1 MKKYYIPVL
10 FSSLVARSFS
20 IGSISEAVSNPIF
33 NSQKPAEEIVPE
45 KVKREERK
53 ARKNKSVGTMLEK
66 AKESDSAVVIPK
78 RKGILATND
87 HFFDYPINKFPVPS
101 GDGKENIGTLS
112 QMAYM
117 LSGTV
122 LFGQKGPS

>member
-10 FSSLVARSFS
+10 FSSLVAMSFS

-53 ARKNKSVGTMLEK
+53 ARKSKREGFSRGY
-66 AKESDSAVVIPK
+66 PK
-78 RKGILATND
+78 KKRNISYERP
-87 HFFDYPINKFPVPS
+87 FF
-101 GDGKENIGTLS
+101 
-112 QMAYM
+112 
-117 LSGTV
+117 
-122 LFGQKGPS
+122 

>member
-10 FSSLVARSFS
+10 FSSLVAMSFS

-53 ARKNKSVGTMLEK
+53 ARKNKPVGTMLEK
-66 AKESDSAVVIPK
+66 AK
-78 RKGILATND
+78 
-87 HFFDYPINKFPVPS
+87 
-101 GDGKENIGTLS
+101 
-112 QMAYM
+112 
-117 LSGTV
+117 
-122 LFGQKGPS
+122 

>member
-1 MKKYYIPVL
+1 M
-10 FSSLVARSFS
+10 SFS

-33 NSQKPAEEIVPE
+33 NSQKPAE
-45 KVKREERK
+45 
-53 ARKNKSVGTMLEK
+53 
-66 AKESDSAVVIPK
+66 D
-78 RKGILATND
+78 
-87 HFFDYPINKFPVPS
+87 PINKFPVPS

-122 LFGQKGPS
+122 LFGQKGPF

>member
-1 MKKYYIPVL
+1 M
-10 FSSLVARSFS
+10 SFS

-53 ARKNKSVGTMLEK
+53 ARKNKPVGTMLEK

-101 GDGKENIGTLS
+101 GKI
-112 QMAYM
+112 
-117 LSGTV
+117 
-122 LFGQKGPS
+122 

>member
-10 FSSLVARSFS
+10 FSSLVAMSFS

-45 KVKREERK
+45 KV
-53 ARKNKSVGTMLEK
+53 
-66 AKESDSAVVIPK
+66 KESDSAVVIPK

-122 LFGQKGPS
+122 LFGQKGPF